1 MKKMVAYVEMER
13 HNVTP
18 AQFLAAVRATLKRKN
33 IQEGLS
39 LDLRDFRG
47 ADGGYSDTYNVDA
60 GVNEV
65 NDGRPYSKQVYLK
78 WNDGTVYNEICQFD
92 FDDEKTGY
100 GYFFHIEIENVDE
113 DEDNDGAANMAA
125 ADETETAEE
134 EEKEEEEKEE
144 ETENSYGD
152 NEKMEE
158 VKNGMEERKY
168 IAMMNEEQKEEF
180 FHDEKG
186 IKPQAWH
193 GREMACSCRFP
204 KKSHERKA
212 KEMKKLKVDKYSI
225 IQTQD
230 GIFAGY
236 VHDSD
241 GVTYR
246 VYWKI
251 DKALQLVGVE
261 DDMLVDWKNPC
272 DIVKY
277 GDSYTWEDI
286 NDYELEEVDEW

>member
-100 GYFFHIEIENVDE
+100 GYFFHIVGQVDNRLVAHRCFLFGATCQACH
-113 DEDNDGAANMAA
+113 EDN
-125 ADETETAEE
+125 
-134 EEKEEEEKEE
+134 
-144 ETENSYGD
+144 
-152 NEKMEE
+152 
-158 VKNGMEERKY
+158 
-168 IAMMNEEQKEEF
+168 Q
-180 FHDEKG
+180 
-186 IKPQAWH
+186 
-193 GREMACSCRFP
+193 
-204 KKSHERKA
+204 
-212 KEMKKLKVDKYSI
+212 
-225 IQTQD
+225 
-230 GIFAGY
+230 
-236 VHDSD
+236 
-241 GVTYR
+241 
-246 VYWKI
+246 
-251 DKALQLVGVE
+251 
-261 DDMLVDWKNPC
+261 
-272 DIVKY
+272 
-277 GDSYTWEDI
+277 
-286 NDYELEEVDEW
+286 